1 MISVYLFQAI
11 HDHLFE
17 YETNEDD
24 FNACDLNG
32 DGLLEVDEVVQSI
45 FAEGAAGRKWTL
57 REFSNNGDCCNFD
70 MNLICITL
78 MILFSSPC

>member
-1 MISVYLFQAI
+1 MISYLKAI

-32 DGLLEVDEVVQSI
+32 DGLLEVDEVLQSI
-45 FAEGAAGRKWTL
+45 FSEGAAGRKWRL
-57 REFSNNGDCCNFD
+57 REFSNNGN
-70 MNLICITL
+70 
-78 MILFSSPC
+78 